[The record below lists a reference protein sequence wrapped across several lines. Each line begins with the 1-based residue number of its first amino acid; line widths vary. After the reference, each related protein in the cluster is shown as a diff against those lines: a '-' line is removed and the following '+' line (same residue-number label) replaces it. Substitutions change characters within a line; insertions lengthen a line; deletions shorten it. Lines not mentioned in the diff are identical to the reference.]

1 MAKKP
6 EQMNLHMENYRGDQ
20 SGDHRRK
27 ITKTKIKTPEP
38 SAFAEPTRASVNVPQ
53 GPRTGVESR
62 AGKREAFM
70 DRKDEALDLAGMVNR
85 AYALRQERDYAD
97 KNWPG
102 EGAVDQDV
110 KPKRFKR

>member
-6 EQMNLHMENYRGDQ
+6 EHMNLDMENYRGDQ
-20 SGDHRRK
+20 SGDFRRK
-27 ITKTKIKTPEP
+27 ITETKTKEAKT
-38 SAFAEPTRASVNVPQ
+38 FAEPTRASVNVPQ
-53 GPRTGVESR
+53 GPRTGVAAR